1 MAEYF
6 KPDALVDI
14 LNIIRILSY
23 TIICIVFFYK
33 FLCLLKHRYI
43 FLLLG
48 IIHANA
54 IFVSLLVYHN
64 SQYVDLFRNL
74 QTLWTFSLAIGLV
87 LSLGRGEVRRHLRGD
102 IHSKNNIT

>member
-23 TIICIVFFYK
+23 TIICIIFFYK

-48 IIHANA
+48 IIYANA
-54 IFVSLLVYHN
+54 IFLSLSVYHN

-74 QTLWTFSLAIGLV
+74 QTLWAFSLAIGLV

-102 IHSKNNIT
+102 IYSKNNIT